1 MNRSES
7 RDIGCFM
14 SAISRVFCEMYFF
27 NKNNSI
33 KIFYLH
39 RMLLYL
45 QQTLIYKQCM

>member
-33 KIFYLH
+33 KIFLFTYNVS
-39 RMLLYL
+39 
-45 QQTLIYKQCM
+45 IFAANFNI